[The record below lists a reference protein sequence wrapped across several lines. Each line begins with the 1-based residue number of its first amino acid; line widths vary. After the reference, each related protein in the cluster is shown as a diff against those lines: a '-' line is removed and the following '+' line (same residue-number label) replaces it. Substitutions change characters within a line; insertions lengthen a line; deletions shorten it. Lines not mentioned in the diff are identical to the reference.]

1 MIPRNGTRRASLD
14 GAHSAMSKTHE
25 SLSETHIV
33 GADTQEWKVR
43 AEECPALAL
52 HHIAHAGVANA
63 AAPYE
68 MIRMDLGGTYLL
80 SCFGG
85 RGQILLD
92 GRWQICREGW
102 ACLAPPHAL
111 LAFRA
116 DSGARWEFTWV
127 RYQQPPEQKPIITS
141 SSPALARF
149 DPLPLQFAVRGLYEE
164 TRSQAAP
171 ATVTHW
177 VELIHTYVLRFASP
191 WQTDDRLGHLWEHV
205 ASRLGEPWSLDRL
218 ARYCHLSS
226 EHLRRL
232 CRRELGRSP
241 MHHVISLRMQHAAML
256 LATTDDK
263 VETIA
268 TAVGYANPFVFSTTF
283 KKWVG
288 WRPSEYRS
296 RKR

>member
-1 MIPRNGTRRASLD
+1 MALPPQ
-14 GAHSAMSKTHE
+14 
-25 SLSETHIV
+25 LSERHII
-33 GADTQEWKVR
+33 GADTREWKVR
-43 AEECPALAL
+43 AQDCPALAL
-52 HHIAHAGVANA
+52 HHIAHVGVADA

-68 MIRMDLGGTYLL
+68 MVRMDLGGTYLL
-80 SCFGG
+80 SCFSG

-102 ACLAPPHAL
+102 TCLAPPHAL

-116 DSGARWEFTWV
+116 VAGARWGFTWV
-127 RYQQPPEQKPIITS
+127 RYQQPPEQKPIISS

-149 DPLPLQFAVRGLYEE
+149 DPLPLRSAARGLFYEMQ
-164 TRSQAAP
+164 SQVAP
-171 ATVTHW
+171 AAISHW
-177 VELIHTYVLRFASP
+177 VELLQTYVLRFARP

-205 ASRLGEPWSLDRL
+205 AARLGEPWTLDNL
-218 ARYCHLSS
+218 ARHCHLST

-241 MHHVISLRMQHAAML
+241 MHQVIYLRMQRAAKL

-268 TAVGYANPFVFSTTF
+268 SAVGYENPFGFSTTF

-288 WRPSEYRS
+288 WRPSEYRA
-296 RKR
+296 RKG